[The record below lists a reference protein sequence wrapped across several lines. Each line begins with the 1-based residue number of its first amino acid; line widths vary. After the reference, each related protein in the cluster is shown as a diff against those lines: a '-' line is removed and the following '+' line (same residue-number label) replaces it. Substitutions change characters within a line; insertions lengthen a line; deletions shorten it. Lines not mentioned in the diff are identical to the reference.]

1 MIKYLLVT
9 LILLS
14 SFRTNLF
21 SKVISVPKDYKKIQ
35 LALDAS
41 IDGDT
46 ILVSKGVYKENIDL
60 SALQKGVYL
69 IEIKS
74 TTATIAERIIIE

>member
-1 MIKYLLVT
+1 MFQ
-9 LILLS
+9 S
-14 SFRTNLF
+14 TN
-21 SKVISVPKDYKKIQ
+21 
-35 LALDAS
+35 S
-41 IDGDT
+41 INT
-46 ILVSKGVYKENIDL
+46 YYKENIDL